1 MALFGGAVI
10 KDKKLA
16 FALPL
21 AAMFLSDVLFQAF
34 NIAQGFWGWG
44 QLLHYGIYALITVI
58 GFQLKKINVLNVAG
72 FSLASSLVFFLL
84 SNSVFFITDNPLY
97 HTYSQDISG
106 YFNCL
111 AGGLPFLKTGIVA
124 DLVYSSLLFGGY
136 YWMEKRVLNK
146 AVA

>member
-1 MALFGGAVI
+1 
-10 KDKKLA
+10 
-16 FALPL
+16 
-21 AAMFLSDVLFQAF
+21 MFLSDVLFQAF

-97 HTYSQDISG
+97 HTYSQDVSG

-136 YWMEKRVLNK
+136 YLMEKHVFNK